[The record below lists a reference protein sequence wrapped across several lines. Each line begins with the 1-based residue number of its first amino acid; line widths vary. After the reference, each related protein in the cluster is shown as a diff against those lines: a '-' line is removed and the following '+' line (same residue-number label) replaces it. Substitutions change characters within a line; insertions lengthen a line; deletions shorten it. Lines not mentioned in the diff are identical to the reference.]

1 MALDLSSLLLV
12 TVLILAVST
21 CVLVAHWIANFS
33 FAGLGRLA
41 IGMAMATAGVFVLTL
56 AAGPERSL
64 AILLG
69 DLLILTGHL
78 WFWFGIADYWKE
90 RSRRLT
96 YLAGAIMVF
105 AIVIL
110 VNNLLQGGTQE
121 NRAALY
127 SFFAAVFSLGAALSV
142 VQALGGRVGLY
153 KGIIK
158 RKTIGASVVAGVF
171 LAHGGFN
178 VYRGISIMAMETPK
192 AYFDDTAIATLT
204 QIEGMVFA
212 LALAVSLIV
221 STAERVQAD
230 LRIQAMMDP
239 LTQALNRRAFMT
251 VIKTVL
257 ARSRRLSEPV
267 SLIMMDIDKFK
278 RINLKHGHLVGDA
291 ILSQFAEGV
300 MEGRRAQDVFC
311 RFGGEE
317 FVLLLPGTAEEGAE
331 LVAHRVR
338 DAVTGYP
345 FQHGNK
351 DISLTVSFGVTT
363 ARGDDLLPDSILD
376 AAYKALR
383 EAQKEGRNQIEVSG
397 SAGAVKPAQSA

>member
-1 MALDLSSLLLV
+1 MALDLSSLALV
-12 TVLILAVST
+12 TVMILAVST
-21 CVLVAHWIANFS
+21 LVLAAHWVANFS
-33 FAGLGRLA
+33 FAGLGRIA
-41 IGMAMATAGVFVLTL
+41 VGMGMATAGVYIFLVF
-56 AAGPERSL
+56 AAPTRPLG
-64 AILLG
+64 ILLG

-78 WFWFGIADYWKE
+78 WFWLGIADFWKE

-96 YLAGAIMVF
+96 YLAGTVLAI
-105 AIVIL
+105 AIVLL
-110 VNNLLQGGTQE
+110 VNSVLRDGTPE
-121 NRAALY
+121 NRSALY
-127 SFFAAVFSLGAALSV
+127 SFFVAVFSAGAALSV
-142 VQALGGRVGLY
+142 VRALGGRVGLY

-158 RKTIGASVVAGVF
+158 RQTIGGSIVAGVF
-171 LAHGGFN
+171 FAHAGFY
-178 VYRGISIMAMETPK
+178 VYRGIFLQAMEAPGSQ
-192 AYFDDTAIATLT
+192 FDANAFASVTE
-204 QIEGMVFA
+204 IEGMLFA
-212 LALAVSLIV
+212 LSLTVSLIV

-239 LTQALNRRAFMT
+239 LTHALNRRAFMT

-291 ILSQFAEGV
+291 ILRQFAEGV

-317 FVLLLPGTAEEGAE
+317 FVLLLPGTSEEGAE

-345 FQHGNK
+345 FQYGNK

-383 EAQKEGRNQIEVSG
+383 EAQNEGRNQIEVSG
-397 SAGAVKPAQSA
+397 SGAVKAE

>member
-1 MALDLSSLLLV
+1 MALDLSSLTLV

-21 CVLVAHWIANFS
+21 FVLAAHWVANFS
-33 FAGLGRLA
+33 FAGLGRIA
-41 IGMAMATAGVFVLTL
+41 VGMGMATAGVVIFMM
-56 AAGPERSL
+56 AAGPSKPL
-64 AILLG
+64 GILLG
-69 DLLILTGHL
+69 DLLILMGHL
-78 WFWFGIADYWKE
+78 WFWLGIADYWKE

-96 YLAGAIMVF
+96 YLAGFIMVF
-105 AIVIL
+105 AIIIL
-110 VNNLLQGGTQE
+110 VNNVMQGGTPE

-127 SFFAAVFSLGAALSV
+127 SFFVAVFSTGAALSV

-158 RKTIGASVVAGVF
+158 RKTIGTSTIAGVF
-171 LAHGGFN
+171 FAHAAFN
-178 VYRGISIMAMETPK
+178 VYRGIVLQSMTAPGAGGDQSALASI
-192 AYFDDTAIATLT
+192 T
-204 QIEGMVFA
+204 QIEGTLFA
-212 LALAVSLIV
+212 LALTVSMIV

-239 LTQALNRRAFMT
+239 LTHALNRRAFMT

-291 ILSQFAEGV
+291 ILRQFADGV

-317 FVLLLPGTAEEGAE
+317 FVLLLPGTSEEGAE

-345 FQHGNK
+345 FQYGKK

-397 SAGAVKPAQSA
+397 SGSVKPG